1 MESHKYGYSF
11 KLVIVGDPGVGKT
24 SLLLR
29 FTDDSFSADH
39 LATIGGDF
47 KKKIIN
53 IENQLFKLYI
63 WDIAGEEHS
72 PRIYYKGAR
81 GVILIYD
88 VTEQNSFQN
97 VHYWLKQIERY
108 AKDTSRKVLV
118 WNKCDKPDRVIT
130 TEEGKKLADD
140 FNMNFFETSAK
151 TYQNVNEVF
160 NFLATDI
167 QKNFPEETD
176 SHILDDYKEY
186 KEKDYKKNCYK

>member
-88 VTEQNSFQN
+88 VTDQNSFQN

-118 WNKCDKPDRVIT
+118 GNKCDKPDRVIT
-130 TEEGKKLADD
+130 TEEGK
-140 FNMNFFETSAK
+140 N
-151 TYQNVNEVF
+151 
-160 NFLATDI
+160 
-167 QKNFPEETD
+167 
-176 SHILDDYKEY
+176 
-186 KEKDYKKNCYK
+186 

>member
-88 VTEQNSFQN
+88 VTDQNSFQN

-118 WNKCDKPDRVIT
+118 GNKCDKPDRVIT

-186 KEKDYKKNCYK
+186 KEKDYKQNCYK

>member
-88 VTEQNSFQN
+88 VTDQNSFQN

-118 WNKCDKPDRVIT
+118 GNKCDKPDRVIT